1 MTSMRKTKISI
12 KKIKKDVN
20 LHLFIVLTTKHILV
34 RKLFSC

>member
-20 LHLFIVLTTKHILV
+20 LHLFIVRLITNN
-34 RKLFSC
+34 